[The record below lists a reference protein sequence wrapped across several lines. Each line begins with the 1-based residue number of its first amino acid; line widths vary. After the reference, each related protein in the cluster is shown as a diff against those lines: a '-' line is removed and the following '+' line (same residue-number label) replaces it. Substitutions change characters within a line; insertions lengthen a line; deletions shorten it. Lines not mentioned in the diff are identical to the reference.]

1 MNYGRIIFYF
11 CEMVALVG
19 MAGDYADCL
28 IGNN

>member
-1 MNYGRIIFYF
+1 MAGLFFIFVV
-11 CEMVALVG
+11 MVALVG

>member
-1 MNYGRIIFYF
+1 MAGLFFIFVM
-11 CEMVALVG
+11 MVAFVG